1 MVIGDYLEFEIW
13 SLEFNLMDYRK
24 TIRLYYDHVIP
35 CYTKTPLVLERGKGT
50 RLWDAHGDEYLD
62 FFPGWAVSGIGHCH
76 KRVTEAIKR
85 QAEQLIHVSN
95 NYYHEQQG
103 RLAEEIIRHAFPGK
117 VFFCN
122 SGAEANEAAF
132 KLARKFGNPSRHE
145 IITMERAFHGRT
157 LAGIAATGQK
167 KYQEGFEPLTP
178 GFLTVPFNSLEAVE
192 RAISPKTVGVFLEP
206 IQGEGG
212 IRVADQT
219 YLSQLRRICNDKKI
233 LLILDEVQ
241 TGMGRTGRMF
251 CYKNFGIEPD
261 IMTLAKSLGGGFPI
275 GAMVAKKE
283 IADILQ
289 PGTHAT
295 TFGGSPLACA
305 AALAVFE
312 AIDKEKLIA
321 NAVIVGSHLFKRL
334 RELKRRH
341 AMIREVRGM
350 ALMAGL
356 ELGVEGKNIYE
367 GCLKRKLLIN
377 CTQGN
382 VLRLMPPLVVK
393 EKEIDRAIEI
403 LEEAIAAE
411 EEVCLAKEGST
422 VL

>member
-1 MVIGDYLEFEIW
+1 M
-13 SLEFNLMDYRK
+13 MDHRK
-24 TIRLYYDHVIP
+24 IIRLYYDFVVP
-35 CYTKTPLVLERGKGT
+35 CYTKTPLVLEKGRGT
-50 RLWDAHGDEYLD
+50 RVWDSQGDEYLD

-85 QAEQLIHVSN
+85 QAERLMHVSN

-103 RLAEEIIRHAFPGK
+103 LLAAEIIRHAFPGK

-132 KLARKFGNPSRHE
+132 KLIRKSGNPAKNE
-145 IITMERAFHGRT
+145 IITMDRAFHGRT
-157 LAGIAATGQK
+157 LAAVTATGQK
-167 KYQEGFEPLTP
+167 KYLEGFEPLP
-178 GFLTVPFNSLEAVE
+178 AGFTQVPFNDFAALERTITAKTA
-192 RAISPKTVGVFLEP
+192 AILLEP

-212 IRVADQT
+212 VRVADAH
-219 YLSQLRRICNDKKI
+219 YLSQVRRLCNDRKI
-233 LLILDEVQ
+233 LLMLDEVQ

-251 CYKNFGIEPD
+251 CYKNYGIEPD

-283 IADILQ
+283 LADLLQ

-312 AIDKEKLIA
+312 AIDKEKLLSNVMVTGA
-321 NAVIVGSHLFKRL
+321 HLFKRL
-334 RELKRRH
+334 NELKRRH

-350 ALMAGL
+350 GLMAGVEL
-356 ELGVEGKNIYE
+356 EVEGKNIYE
-367 GCLKRKLLIN
+367 DCLKRRLLIN

-382 VLRLMPPLVVK
+382 VLRLMPPMTVK
-393 EKEIDRAIEI
+393 EKEIDRAVQI
-403 LEEAIAAE
+403 LEEAITAE
-411 EEVCLAKEGST
+411 EERRMNKEGSKAA
-422 VL
+422 